1 MDSPPPLHLVGPAA
15 NNPHYEKVSELRRR
29 LGVAFSHP
37 SITAEQREKIRVEE
51 SWLGYAKDEGRLSIP
66 MILLEVEA
74 MPRPANG
81 GSRKRTLRKKRT
93 EKRHAK
99 RRGKRT
105 EKRREKRT
113 EKRREKRTL
122 RK

>member
-1 MDSPPPLHLVGPAA
+1 MNGPPPPLRLIGPAA

-29 LGVAFSHP
+29 LGVAYRHP
-37 SITAEQREKIRVEE
+37 SITAEQRESIRLAEVD
-51 SWLGYAKDEGRLSIP
+51 LGYASDDARLSIP

-81 GSRKRTLRKKRT
+81 GSRKRLRTLRMRLRKTLRMRSLQKKHMNKKRT
-93 EKRHAK
+93 H
-99 RRGKRT
+99 
-105 EKRREKRT
+105 
-113 EKRREKRTL
+113 

>member
-15 NNPHYEKVSELRRR
+15 NNPHYEKVFELRRR

-37 SITAEQREKIRVEE
+37 SITAEQREKILLAE
-51 SWLGYAKDEGRLSIP
+51 SWLGHAPDEARLSIP

-81 GSRKRTLRKKRT
+81 GSRSAHCVKSGPRSVMRSVVGSGLRSVARSGHYGN
-93 EKRHAK
+93 ES
-99 RRGKRT
+99 G
-105 EKRREKRT
+105 
-113 EKRREKRTL
+113 
-122 RK
+122 